1 MFLLG
6 NPVAVMFLSFLFGM
20 MGNAILRRLA
30 IYKKIS
36 NRYLFSGTKPYE
48 TLGVLWYRRILLA
61 TPLRFF
67 NSNIRLSAKR
77 DLATLDSVIMHMINA
92 EVAHWVGFAA
102 MLVLNFVAWWYIGV
116 KVALAY
122 LILNIFGNLYPC
134 LLQQYNRRRLTR
146 VFTAIKLRSVTPVD

>member
-36 NRYLFSGTKPYE
+36 NRYLFSGSKPYE

-67 NSNIRLSAKR
+67 NSNIRFSAKR
-77 DLATLDSVIMHMINA
+77 DLATLDSVMMHMTNA
-92 EVAHWVGFAA
+92 EVAHWVGLAA